1 MPYRR
6 LPTTDQARIR
16 ALQAALAHHTDQAT
30 QKEILSDSVFME
42 LKNFLPR
49 FQNAVSYFDLSQ
61 KTQTKRAQEYSE
73 LVKKARIYVSHFIQV
88 VNMGIARG
96 ELKPEVRKFYQLKN
110 EEKAIPNLLTEKS
123 LAEWGKIIIEGDQ
136 KRILAGGNPIYN
148 PSIALVK
155 VNYEKFYDAWKNQKV
170 LQANTV
176 RNLKQVTSMRKE
188 ANSLV
193 VKIWNEIETYY
204 SGFPDEIKREKGL
217 RHGLV
222 YVFRKS
228 ELRKAKIK
236 QEVPEKL
243 PEHYITKRIL
253 PEEIEVLHHA
263 GHEVQVHEHKKPSFL
278 QAVLPF

>member
-16 ALQAALAHHTDQAT
+16 ALQSALAHHSDPAT
-30 QKEILSDSVFME
+30 QNELLSDSVFME

-136 KRILAGGNPIYN
+136 KRILTGGNPIYN

-176 RNLKQVTSMRKE
+176 RNLKQVSAMRTE
-188 ANSLV
+188 ANNLV
-193 VKIWNEIETYY
+193 VKIWNEFENYY
-204 SGFPDEIKREKGL
+204 SHLPDDEKREKCL
-217 RHGLV
+217 HHGLI

-228 ELRKAKIK
+228 ELRKSKMKPELPKTEPEPKIS
-236 QEVPEKL
+236 
-243 PEHYITKRIL
+243 KRIL
-253 PEEIEVLHHA
+253 PQETEALHQNA
-263 GHEVQVHEHKKPSFL
+263 HENQAPETRKLSFL

>member
-16 ALQAALAHHTDQAT
+16 ALQSALAHHCDPAT
-30 QKEILSDSVFME
+30 QNEILSDPVFME

-49 FQNAVSYFDLSQ
+49 FQNAVSYFDQSQ
-61 KTQTKRAQEYSE
+61 KTQTKRAREYSE

-96 ELKPEVRKFYQLKN
+96 ELKPEVRKFYQLGN
-110 EEKAIPNLLTEKS
+110 DEKAIPNLLSEKS
-123 LAEWGKIIIEGDQ
+123 LAEWGKKIIDGDQ

-176 RNLKQVTSMRKE
+176 RTLKQVTAMRSE
-188 ANSLV
+188 ANRLV
-193 VKIWNEIETYY
+193 VKIWNGFENYY
-204 SGFPDEIKREKGL
+204 AGLSDEEKREKCL
-217 RHGLV
+217 HHGLV

-228 ELRKAKIK
+228 ELRKSKMK
-236 QEVPEKL
+236 QEQQELAMEPK
-243 PEHYITKRIL
+243 ITRRIL
-253 PEEIEVLHHA
+253 PQEIEALHQNEYENPVREA
-263 GHEVQVHEHKKPSFL
+263 RKPSFL